1 MILCSTRSILQ
12 SVTGGECGRKVGAQ
26 ARVMFAVERATGAQ
40 RRGSGRGEAVRHA
53 RMCVEWCEKGV
64 SHAHVRE
71 KRAQVRVF
79 GMSAVGLLWMVGNGL
94 GQQGI
99 DLV

>member
-1 MILCSTRSILQ
+1 MH
-12 SVTGGECGRKVGAQ
+12 
-26 ARVMFAVERATGAQ
+26 ARVMFAVERALGAQ
-40 RRGSGRGEAVRHA
+40 RRGSGRGRVFRHA
-53 RMCVEWCEKGV
+53 RMCVEWCEKGI

-79 GMSAVGLLWMVGNGL
+79 GMSAVGLPRMGGNGL
-94 GQQGI
+94 GQRGI